1 MDFEIFL
8 SFFSASFSHAFLTS
22 KIARNRERSEGE
34 KHPYIKLVPTGQKE
48 PKDLSFEPNPPITIL
63 SDIVEEAE

>member
-1 MDFEIFL
+1 MHSQHQKLLEIG
-8 SFFSASFSHAFLTS
+8 
-22 KIARNRERSEGE
+22 REVREE
-34 KHPYIKLVPTGQKE
+34 NPPYIKVVPTGQKE

>member
-1 MDFEIFL
+1 MHSQHQKLQEIG
-8 SFFSASFSHAFLTS
+8 
-22 KIARNRERSEGE
+22 REVKEE
-34 KHPYIKLVPTGQKE
+34 KPHILNSKLVTTEQKE

>member
-1 MDFEIFL
+1 ML
-8 SFFSASFSHAFLTS
+8 PSSFSHAFSTS
-22 KIARNRERSEGE
+22 KIARNSERREGG
-34 KHPYIKLVPTGQKE
+34 KPPYIKLVPTGQKE

>member
-1 MDFEIFL
+1 MHSQHKELQEIG
-8 SFFSASFSHAFLTS
+8 
-22 KIARNRERSEGE
+22 REVKTEGG
-34 KHPYIKLVPTGQKE
+34 KTPYIKLVPTGQKE